1 MLKYFFVFIVG
12 LSFGTFA
19 HLPYK
24 FFVRDLYGQKF
35 GRLVYL
41 CDSAMREHFIS
52 KNRLLEN
59 MDEVSIEDLESSE
72 IALLDCHE
80 YDKLRKKL
88 IIFGLNEADLSL
100 MSLLYIEEKSKDLIE
115 VIKTHE
121 INN

>member
-1 MLKYFFVFIVG
+1 MIFIIG
-12 LSFGTFA
+12 LAVGTFFGI
-19 HLPYK
+19 PYK
-24 FFVRDLYGQKF
+24 FLIRLVYGEEYA
-35 GRLVYL
+35 RYVYL

-52 KNRLLEN
+52 KNRLVEM
-59 MDEVSIEDLESSE
+59 MDDESFEDLTSSE

-88 IIFGLNEADLSL
+88 IILGLTEADLSL
-100 MSLLYIEEKSKDLIE
+100 ISLVHIEKKSKDLME